1 MTGGLR
7 STEVVRRLGLDGADV
22 YRLLFVGELDGGPG
36 SDGLVY
42 FSEASV
48 DAYLDRYGFGNLSN
62 NLSNEPRGRGRRRRT
77 EPAARPRPTCMKTN
91 RAVRDITHPAP
102 VDRAHNPKVAGSNPA
117 PATKSAD

>member
-7 STEVVRRLGLDGADV
+7 STEVARRLGLDGADA

-48 DAYLDRYGFGNLSN
+48 DAYLDRYGFRNLSN
-62 NLSNEPRGRGRRRRT
+62 NLSNEPRRTGPDDGERTGGKTSSDLHEDGPGRTRHHPPGPGRS
-77 EPAARPRPTCMKTN
+77 
-91 RAVRDITHPAP
+91 
-102 VDRAHNPKVAGSNPA
+102 GS
-117 PATKSAD
+117 